1 MPSLQEQLST
11 TSIKDALYNA
21 RIANLYYIDWLN
33 DFLTVEYF
41 AEYYNITTS
50 YALAVIE
57 LGRQYNHGRI

>member
-1 MPSLQEQLST
+1 MPSLQEHLST

-21 RIANLYYIDWLN
+21 RIANLYYIEWFN
-33 DFLTVEYF
+33 DFLTIEYF